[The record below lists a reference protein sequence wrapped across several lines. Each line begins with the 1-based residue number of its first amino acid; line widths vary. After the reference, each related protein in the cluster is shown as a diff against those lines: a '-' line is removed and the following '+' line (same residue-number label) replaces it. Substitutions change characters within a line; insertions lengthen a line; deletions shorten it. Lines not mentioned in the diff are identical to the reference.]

1 MLWYNGDIKNPVSQA
16 ERLSVIPE
24 GRKRDEESIF
34 GCYCSDRGPCRRT
47 YAQLQR
53 LAGSKEAVET
63 AEADVDTMLQRRAD
77 LIPNLVSTVKS
88 YTKHETGVV
97 DRVLE
102 ARDQLMNADTVEEK
116 SEADQQMDSALS
128 GLKVVVENYPELKS
142 DTTYVG
148 LMDEL
153 SGSENRISVA
163 RKDYNEA
170 VKAYNTRLVKF
181 PGNVFGS
188 ILGFE
193 KASYFEADASAA
205 DTPDVGDML
214 AE

>member
-1 MLWYNGDIKNPVSQA
+1 MKKVFLAVIAVIVVLAGGLMLSYNG
-16 ERLSVIPE
+16 
-24 GRKRDEESIF
+24 
-34 GCYCSDRGPCRRT
+34 
-47 YAQLQR
+47 

-102 ARDQLMNADTVEEK
+102 ARDQLM
-116 SEADQQMDSALS
+116 DSALS

-142 DTTYVG
+142 NTTYVG

-188 ILGFE
+188 MLGFE
-193 KASYFEADASAA
+193 KASYFEADDSAA

>member
-1 MLWYNGDIKNPVSQA
+1 MKKVFLAVIAVIVVLAGGLMLSYNG
-16 ERLSVIPE
+16 
-24 GRKRDEESIF
+24 
-34 GCYCSDRGPCRRT
+34 
-47 YAQLQR
+47 

-88 YTKHETGVV
+88 YTKHETEVV
-97 DRVLE
+97 DRVLA

-142 DTTYVG
+142 NTTYV
-148 LMDEL
+148 DEL

-188 ILGFE
+188 MLGFE
-193 KASYFEADASAA
+193 KASYFEADDSAA

>member
-1 MLWYNGDIKNPVSQA
+1 MKKVFFAVIAVIVVLAGGLMLSYNG
-16 ERLSVIPE
+16 
-24 GRKRDEESIF
+24 
-34 GCYCSDRGPCRRT
+34 
-47 YAQLQR
+47 

-142 DTTYVG
+142 NTTYVG

-163 RKDYNEA
+163 RK
-170 VKAYNTRLVKF
+170 AYNTRLVKF

-188 ILGFE
+188 MLGFE
-193 KASYFEADASAA
+193 KASYFEADDSAA

>member
-1 MLWYNGDIKNPVSQA
+1 MKKVFLAVIAVIVVLAGGLMLSYNG
-16 ERLSVIPE
+16 
-24 GRKRDEESIF
+24 
-34 GCYCSDRGPCRRT
+34 
-47 YAQLQR
+47 

-77 LIPNLVSTVKS
+77 LIPNLVST
-88 YTKHETGVV
+88 V

-142 DTTYVG
+142 NTTYVG

-188 ILGFE
+188 MLGFE
-193 KASYFEADASAA
+193 KASYFEADDSAA
-205 DTPDVGDML
+205 DKPDVGDML
-214 AE
+214 EE

>member
-1 MLWYNGDIKNPVSQA
+1 
-16 ERLSVIPE
+16 
-24 GRKRDEESIF
+24 
-34 GCYCSDRGPCRRT
+34 
-47 YAQLQR
+47 
-53 LAGSKEAVET
+53 
-63 AEADVDTMLQRRAD
+63 
-77 LIPNLVSTVKS
+77 
-88 YTKHETGVV
+88 
-97 DRVLE
+97 
-102 ARDQLMNADTVEEK
+102 
-116 SEADQQMDSALS
+116 MDSALS

-142 DTTYVG
+142 NTTYVG

-188 ILGFE
+188 MLGFE

>member
-1 MLWYNGDIKNPVSQA
+1 MKKVFLAVIAVIVVLAGGLMLSYNG
-16 ERLSVIPE
+16 
-24 GRKRDEESIF
+24 
-34 GCYCSDRGPCRRT
+34 
-47 YAQLQR
+47 

-88 YTKHETGVV
+88 YAKHETEVF
-97 DRVLE
+97 DKVLE
-102 ARDQLMNADTVEEK
+102 ARSQLMDADTMEEK
-116 SEADQQMDSALS
+116 AEADQQVESALN

-142 DTTYVG
+142 DTTYVS

-163 RKDYNEA
+163 RKDYNDA
-170 VKAYNTRLVKF
+170 VKSYNTKLVKF
-181 PGNVFGS
+181 PGNILGS
-188 ILGFE
+188 AFGFE
-193 KASYFEADASAA
+193 KASYFEADDSAA

>member
-1 MLWYNGDIKNPVSQA
+1 MKKVFLAVIAVIVVLAGGLMLSYNG
-16 ERLSVIPE
+16 
-24 GRKRDEESIF
+24 
-34 GCYCSDRGPCRRT
+34 
-47 YAQLQR
+47 

-170 VKAYNTRLVKF
+170 VRAYNTRLVKF

-188 ILGFE
+188 MFGFE
-193 KASYFEADASAA
+193 KASYFEADDSAA

>member
-1 MLWYNGDIKNPVSQA
+1 MKKVFLAVIVVIVVLAGGLMLSYNG
-16 ERLSVIPE
+16 
-24 GRKRDEESIF
+24 
-34 GCYCSDRGPCRRT
+34 
-47 YAQLQR
+47 

-102 ARDQLMNADTVEEK
+102 ARDQL
-116 SEADQQMDSALS
+116 MDSALS

-188 ILGFE
+188 MLGFE
-193 KASYFEADASAA
+193 KASYFEADDSAA
-205 DTPDVGDML
+205 DTPDVGEML